1 MDRID
6 DAYNGLMG
14 EAFMR
19 KTQARMHW
27 ICAQIDGVKVLDVGC
42 SQGTLA
48 RLLATSGKSVLG
60 VDVSD
65 DAISYAESK
74 LPEMDASSRQRLRFV
89 SANFLDVTTEER
101 FDTVVMGEVLEHLLD
116 PVAFV
121 KKAWECLSDG
131 GTCVITVPF
140 GINDDPD
147 HKQTFY
153 WTWIRE
159 IVAPYFDVKAVKF
172 FGKWIGVVGVRRV
185 CRGGIDKK
193 VSLIDVK
200 ELEEAFFAM
209 ERPLVDE
216 HKARGLKLK
225 SQAESSAAKVNDL
238 NSKLSVARSELA
250 AKCAEAAKLA
260 SENSV
265 LTEKIKTVDALR
277 QVRYE
282 QDKQLIQECS
292 VLKAKIASLE
302 ADLKSAQES
311 AKCALAELASSKSS
325 LAKCQERLSETL
337 SALAKS
343 EAKLTE
349 TSSALAKS
357 EAKQTETSSAL
368 AKSEAEAK
376 AKLAAAAKARE
387 ALAKRIDFLERSL
400 KNADARYQ
408 QLALSKFG
416 RLTLWYW
423 RHKDALKARLGR
435 GKPVVRPVVPAK
447 SATPARPVAPAKS
460 AGEAPATPKKLPC
473 GDEGFFARMSEKIK
487 DMPESNGCRY
497 YERLKRRIAVV
508 CDQFY
513 WDSVKAAADF
523 VYIDPAKWQDC
534 IKDIDCLL
542 IVSAWHGLG
551 SGTDWQ
557 GLAYEGT
564 KRRALAYEIIDTCKE
579 RGIPTIFYS
588 KEDPPS
594 YAEFLGLAK
603 RCDCV
608 FTSDD
613 GCVAR
618 YLADCGHDRV
628 FPLRFCI
635 NPTYH
640 NPVGTRYR
648 TKERNVFFA
657 GSWMTKFP
665 ERCTDMERMLDGV
678 LEAGRGLNIVD
689 RCYNLRN
696 DERYRYPEKYLKYQA
711 PAVDHDSLQKIHKLY
726 DWCINI
732 NTVKDSNTM
741 FANRVYELQANGN
754 LLVSNYSLGVS
765 NTFPNVF
772 MIHDKKEVGLI
783 LNGFTDDE
791 IYERQ
796 TAGVRR
802 VMTGETCYDR
812 VAEMLRAVGLADSP
826 PARKVLVIATKT
838 TDRVKEMF
846 ELQTYEAKTLT
857 DLDHV
862 TPEMYAAADIVAF
875 FGADADY
882 GAYYLEDMINGFK
895 YTNCDY
901 VTKAAYVNETGTLVE
916 GKEHDYVSAFADR
929 TRTVFWRDAFTLEE
943 LLGATGAVKREN
955 GYASDHFSYALRPQT
970 LPRIE
975 NPAVSA
981 VIPVYN
987 NGRFLY
993 GRSFAALRRS
1003 SLFPRMEIIIVDDGS
1018 TDGWT
1023 PKVVRELE
1031 RRYPNVRT
1039 YFFDDGGS
1047 GSPSR
1052 PRNQGVKMAKAP
1064 CIIFHDPDNE
1074 GIMDGYAA
1082 LYDALQRNPENDLT
1096 IGNTVRCDG
1105 HLMTFDYY
1113 GILKKCARGVS
1124 FTNCR
1129 KMVAASN
1136 FLPANIQTMAIRR
1149 DFLLENGLEQVPGG
1163 IGEDSL
1169 LCNQMMFAAR
1179 RIEVVPVKVQIYYAE
1194 RGDSIVNSVTT
1205 KFFDKHMLTEVAR
1218 VKWIVPAGLMKDYV
1232 KNRYATYVTGWYFE
1246 KLRHADPELAD
1257 ECAHK
1262 LFDILKLYDGYYKGG
1277 CEAIDTFL
1285 AKCRA
1290 GDFHGAYEAV
1300 VEMKKKK

>member
-6 DAYNGLMG
+6 EAYNGMMG

-19 KTQARMHW
+19 KTHARLHW
-27 ICAQIDGVKVLDVGC
+27 ICSKIEGVKVLDVGC

-48 RLLATSGKSVLG
+48 RLLAASGKIVLG
-60 VDVSD
+60 VDVSP
-65 DAISYAESK
+65 DAISYAEGKNSE
-74 LPEMDASSRQRLRFV
+74 LDDFSRGRLRFEV
-89 SANFLDVTTEER
+89 ANFLEFKSEER
-101 FDTVVMGEVLEHLLD
+101 FDVVVMGEILEHLSC
-116 PVAFV
+116 PAAFV
-121 KKAWECLSDG
+121 EKAWQSLSDG
-131 GTCVITVPF
+131 GHFIATVPF

-153 WTWIRE
+153 WTWIKE
-159 IVAPYFDVKAVKF
+159 IVAPWFDIREVKF
-172 FGKWIGVVGVRRV
+172 FGKWIGVVGVRRDSK
-185 CRGGIDKK
+185 GE
-193 VSLIDVK
+193 VSDMQQVPLSAVK
-200 ELEEAFFAM
+200 ELEEAFFAL
-209 ERPLVDE
+209 ERPLVDDC
-216 HKARGLKLK
+216 KARGLKLQGQVEK
-225 SQAESSAAKVNDL
+225 AKGLNSRLSAAQ
-238 NSKLSVARSELA
+238 SELTT
-250 AKCAEAAKLA
+250 KRAEAAKLA
-260 SENSV
+260 NEKSV
-265 LTEKIKTVDALR
+265 LTERIKAVEALR

-282 QDKQLIQECS
+282 QDKQIIQENS
-292 VLKAKIASLE
+292 GLKAQIARQG

-311 AKCALAELASSKSS
+311 AKRALAESAAAKAS
-325 LAKCQERLSETL
+325 
-337 SALAKS
+337 LAKS
-343 EAKLTE
+343 EARLGE

-357 EAKQTETSSAL
+357 EARLGETLSAL

-376 AKLAAAAKARE
+376 AKLAAGSRARE
-387 ALAKRIDFLERSL
+387 ELAQKIRVLERSL
-400 KNADARYQ
+400 KDAEARYQ
-408 QLALSKFG
+408 KLALSKLG

-423 RHKDALKARLGR
+423 KHKDALKARLRR
-435 GKPVVRPVVPAK
+435 GKSAKPA
-447 SATPARPVAPAKS
+447 APAK
-460 AGEAPATPKKLPC
+460 AAAPKELPK
-473 GDEGFFARMSEKIK
+473 GDEGFFARVSEKIK
-487 DMPESNGCRY
+487 DMPVSNGCRY
-497 YERLKRRIAVV
+497 YARLNRRIGVV

-523 VYIDPAKWQDC
+523 VYVSPAKWQDC

-551 SGTDWQ
+551 GGMDWR
-557 GLAYEGT
+557 GLAYEGS
-564 KRRALAYEIIDTCKE
+564 KRRALAYEIIDTCKG
-579 RGIPTIFYS
+579 RGIPTVFYS

-603 RCDCV
+603 RCDYI

-613 GCVAR
+613 GCVPR
-618 YLADCGHDRV
+618 YKEDCGHDKV
-628 FPLRFCI
+628 FPMRFCI

-640 NPVGTRYR
+640 NPVGSRHCA
-648 TKERNVFFA
+648 KERNVFFA
-657 GSWMTKFP
+657 GSWMKKFP
-665 ERCTDMERMLDGV
+665 ARCKDMERMFDGV
-678 LEAGRGLNIVD
+678 LAAGRGLNIVD
-689 RCYNLRN
+689 RCYAIRG
-696 DERYRYPEKYLKYQA
+696 DERYSFPGKYLQFQA

-732 NTVKDSNTM
+732 NTVKDSATM

-754 LLVSNYSLGVS
+754 LLISNYSLGVS

-772 MIHDKKEVGLI
+772 MIHDQKEVGLI

-812 VAEMLRAVGLADSP
+812 VAELLQTVGLAEP
-826 PARKVLVIATKT
+826 PPVRKALVIATKA

-846 ELQTYEAKTLT
+846 ELQTYGAKELT

-862 TPEMYAAADIVAF
+862 TPEMYAGADIVAF
-875 FGADADY
+875 FDADADY
-882 GAYYLEDMINGFK
+882 GAYYLEDMVNGFK
-895 YTNCDY
+895 YTDCDY
-901 VTKAAYVNETGTLVE
+901 VTKVAYVDAEGALVG
-916 GKEHDYVSAFADR
+916 GKEHDYVAEFADR
-929 TRTVFWRDAFTLEE
+929 TRTVFWREAFTLDE

-955 GYASDHFSYALRPQT
+955 GYASDHFSYAVRPKE

-981 VIPVYN
+981 VIPVHN

-993 GRSFAALRRS
+993 GRAFAALRRS

-1082 LYDALQRNPENDLT
+1082 LYDALQRNPETDLT

-1105 HLMTFDYY
+1105 GLVTLDYY
-1113 GILKKCARGVS
+1113 GVLKKHAGGDV
-1124 FTNCR
+1124 FTDCK
-1129 KMVAASN
+1129 KMVTESN
-1136 FLPANIQTMAIRR
+1136 FLPVNIQTMAIRR

-1169 LCNQMMFAAR
+1169 MCNQMMFAAH
-1179 RIEVVPVKVQIYYAE
+1179 RIEIVPAKVQIYYAE
-1194 RGDSIVNSVTT
+1194 RGDSIVNSVTPR
-1205 KFFDKHMLTEVAR
+1205 FFDKHMLTEVVR
-1218 VKWIVPAGLMKDYV
+1218 IKWLASEGLMEDYV
-1232 KNRYATYVTGWYFE
+1232 KRRYERYVTGWYFD
-1246 KLRHADPELAD
+1246 KLRHANPDLAD
-1257 ECAHK
+1257 ECARK
-1262 LFDILKLYDGYYKGG
+1262 LFDILKLYDGSYSGG
-1277 CEAIDTFL
+1277 CKDIDVFL
-1285 AKCRA
+1285 AKCRD
-1290 GDFHGAYEAV
+1290 GDFRGAYEAV